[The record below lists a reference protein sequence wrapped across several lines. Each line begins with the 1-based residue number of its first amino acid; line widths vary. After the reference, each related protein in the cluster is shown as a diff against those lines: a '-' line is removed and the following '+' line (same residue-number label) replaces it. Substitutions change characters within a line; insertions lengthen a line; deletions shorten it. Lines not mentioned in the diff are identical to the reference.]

1 LRAGRPSPNI
11 ASRTWRRAGTSRSST
26 ARRRPARRSTRI
38 TSSSVCRTA
47 SRRPDSIPTSVGG
60 PRMRRLLVAMLA
72 LVSVVSGALIGQ
84 RVAPAASV
92 SEVLIGSVLPLTG
105 NFASLGQQYLWA
117 AQTAEDIVN
126 NDYADLQVPLGPGK
140 GFPGLGGAPIKF
152 IVRDDQSR
160 GEQAR
165 TIVEQLISVNKVHWI
180 NAEGTSGITSILQ
193 PVVESAGLPMS
204 CHPCASPTLTE
215 KGLKWFFRTGPNDK
229 TMVASVFSFLKEWPE
244 KGGPKDLKTIALF
257 TCDNLFCQDNR
268 KVATDL
274 APKAGF
280 KIVLDL
286 TTKTGA
292 TTLASEVQRLQA
304 ANADVLF
311 AVQYP
316 AETVVYENDAKRAG
330 YMPKVIATSNGA
342 YSDETWLQA
351 QKKTNGAAGWL
362 GRDPTAIDLVHDRPS
377 WKKVNEVYKKYSRGQ
392 NMGELAMREIT
403 GLLWMADV
411 INRAKSVEPAALQ
424 KAANETNM
432 SPEQLI
438 IDYKGIKFENGQNV
452 LATGVV
458 TQVGWDGEKHTLW
471 PWDLASKANFKP
483 IFPSPSWQER
493 ESKPKPAN

>member
-1 LRAGRPSPNI
+1 MPR
-11 ASRTWRRAGTSRSST
+11 
-26 ARRRPARRSTRI
+26 
-38 TSSSVCRTA
+38 V
-47 SRRPDSIPTSVGG
+47 SRRLVILAVVLLGG
-60 PRMRRLLVAMLA
+60 FGISQNV
-72 LVSVVSGALIGQ
+72 
-84 RVAPAASV
+84 PAQSKV
-92 SEVLIGSVLPLTG
+92 TEVLIGSVLPLTG
-105 NFASLGQQYLWA
+105 NFASLGQQYHWS

-126 NDYADLQVPLGPGK
+126 NDYPDLQVPLGPGK
-140 GFPGLGGAPIKF
+140 GFPGLGGARMKL

-165 TIVEQLISVNKVHWI
+165 TITEQLITVDKIHWF
-180 NAEGTSGITSILQ
+180 NGEGTSGITSQLQ
-193 PVVESAGLPMS
+193 PVLESAGIPMT
-204 CHPCASPTLTE
+204 CHACASPTLTE

-292 TTLASEVQRLQA
+292 TTLASEVQRLQG
-304 ANADVLF
+304 ANPDVLF
-311 AVQYP
+311 NVQYP
-316 AETVVYENDAKRAG
+316 AETVVFENDAKRAG
-330 YMPKVIATSNGA
+330 WMPKVMATSNGA
-342 YSDETWLQA
+342 YSDQTWLEA
-351 QKKTNGAAGWL
+351 QKKTNGAVGWL
-362 GRDPTAIDLVHDRPS
+362 GRDPTAIDLAQDRPA
-377 WKKVNEVYKKYSRGQ
+377 WKKVNEIYKKYSRGQ

-432 SPEQLI
+432 GPEHLI

-471 PWDLASKANFKP
+471 PWDLAAKANFKP
-483 IFPSPSWQER
+483 LFPSPSWQER
-493 ESKPKPAN
+493 ESKPKPAS

>member
-1 LRAGRPSPNI
+1 M
-11 ASRTWRRAGTSRSST
+11 RSG
-26 ARRRPARRSTRI
+26 
-38 TSSSVCRTA
+38 
-47 SRRPDSIPTSVGG
+47 SRRLIVFAAVVVVAAFGLF
-60 PRMRRLLVAMLA
+60 RM
-72 LVSVVSGALIGQ
+72 
-84 RVAPAASV
+84 APAQPKV
-92 SEVLIGSVLPLTG
+92 TEVLIGSVLPLTG

-117 AQTAEDIVN
+117 SQTVEDIVN
-126 NDYADLQVPLGPGK
+126 NDYADIQVPLGPGK
-140 GFPGLGGAPIKF
+140 GFPGLGGVPIKF

-165 TIVEQLISVNKVHWI
+165 TLVEQLLSVNKVHWF
-180 NAEGTSGITSILQ
+180 NGEGTSGITSLLQ
-193 PVVESAGLPMS
+193 PVVESAGIPMS

-244 KGGPKDLKTIALF
+244 HGGPKDLKTIALF

-304 ANADVLF
+304 AGADVLF
-311 AVQYP
+311 SVQYP
-316 AETVVYENDAKRAG
+316 AETVVFENDAKRAG

-351 QKKTNGAAGWL
+351 QKKSNGA
-362 GRDPTAIDLVHDRPS
+362 
-377 WKKVNEVYKKYSRGQ
+377 
-392 NMGELAMREIT
+392 EIT

-411 INRAKSVEPAALQ
+411 INRAKSVDPAVLQ
-424 KAANETNM
+424 KTAAETNM
-432 SPEQLI
+432 GPEQLI
-438 IDYKGIKFENGQNV
+438 IDYKGIRFENGQNV

-471 PWDLASKANFKP
+471 PWDLAIKANFKP

-493 ESKPKPAN
+493 DSKPKPAN

>member
-1 LRAGRPSPNI
+1 MPR
-11 ASRTWRRAGTSRSST
+11 
-26 ARRRPARRSTRI
+26 
-38 TSSSVCRTA
+38 A
-47 SRRPDSIPTSVGG
+47 SRRLVVLAVLVLTGFGILPT
-60 PRMRRLLVAMLA
+60 
-72 LVSVVSGALIGQ
+72 
-84 RVAPAASV
+84 APAQPKV
-92 SEVLIGSVLPLTG
+92 TEVLIGSVLPLTG
-105 NFASLGQQYLWA
+105 NFASLGQQYHWA
-117 AQTAEDIVN
+117 GQTAEDIVN
-126 NDYADLQVPLGPGK
+126 NDYPDLQVPLGPGK
-140 GFPGLGGAPIKF
+140 GFPGLGGATMKL

-165 TIVEQLISVNKVHWI
+165 TIVEQLISVDKIHWFDG
-180 NAEGTSGITSILQ
+180 EGTSGITSLLQ
-193 PVVESAGLPMS
+193 PVLESAGIPMT

-244 KGGPKDLKTIALF
+244 HGGPKDLKTIALF

-268 KVATDL
+268 KVAADL

-304 ANADVLF
+304 ANPDVLF
-311 AVQYP
+311 NVQYP
-316 AETVVYENDAKRAG
+316 AETVVFENDAKRAG
-330 YMPKVIATSNGA
+330 WMPKVMATSNGA

-351 QKKTNGAAGWL
+351 QKKINGAAGWL
-362 GRDPTAIDLVHDRPS
+362 GRDPTAIDLVHDRPA
-377 WKKVNEVYKKYSRGQ
+377 WKKVNEIYKKYSRGQ
-392 NMGELAMREIT
+392 NMGELAMRQIT

-411 INRAKSVEPAALQ
+411 INRAKSVDPAALQ
-424 KAANETNM
+424 KAANETSM
-432 SPEQLI
+432 GPEQLI
-438 IDYKGIKFENGQNV
+438 IDYKGIRFESGQNV

-471 PWDLASKANFKP
+471 PWDLATKANFKP

-493 ESKPKPAN
+493 ESKPKPAS